1 MVLGI
6 GGELACA
13 CLYEEENVPQPLAQ
27 PIRLFVAESS
37 PISCQLLA
45 EALAKDSGL
54 HVVGFSSD
62 PLEILRIIG
71 ACPLDV
77 FLVSARIGEDPNRG
91 LVLLRHLRRERPG
104 LKAVVMLDSSKPEVV
119 VQAFRSG
126 ASGVFCRN
134 TAIQTLC
141 KSVTAV
147 HQGQIWANS
156 EELGFVLSALATDAP
171 FQLDSKRLTPL
182 SAREKEVV
190 RCLIEGLTNRE
201 IAQTLVIS
209 QHTVK
214 NYMFKIF
221 DKLGVSNRV
230 ELVFQ
235 VLSRPSDFGS
245 IPLDSS
251 HEKVGISRMRQGT
264 QESINRELGQ
274 FPSVA
279 VAKPT
284 VILPPRSVRS
294 ASTIT
299 KVASSR

>member
-1 MVLGI
+1 MSQLV
-6 GGELACA
+6 
-13 CLYEEENVPQPLAQ
+13 EEETVSQPLGQ

-37 PISCQLLA
+37 PISSQLLA
-45 EALAKDSGL
+45 EALARDSGL
-54 HVVGFSSD
+54 QVVGFSSD
-62 PLEILRIIG
+62 PSEIVRIIS
-71 ACPLDV
+71 ACPLDM
-77 FLVSARIGEDPNRG
+77 FLVSARIEEDPNRG
-91 LVLLRHLRRERPG
+91 LALLRHLRRERPG
-104 LKAVVMLDSSKPEVV
+104 LKAVVMLDASKPEVV

-134 TAIQTLC
+134 TAIQALRKC
-141 KSVTAV
+141 IMAV

-156 EELGFVLSALATDAP
+156 EELGFVLLALATDTP

-209 QHTVK
+209 HHTVK

-235 VLSRPSDFGS
+235 VLSRPSGFGS
-245 IPLDSS
+245 IHIDSS
-251 HEKVGISRMRQGT
+251 REKVAISRMSQGT
-264 QESINRELGQ
+264 QESVNLELGQ

-279 VAKPT
+279 ATRAT
-284 VILPPRSVRS
+284 VILPPKSVRS

-299 KVASSR
+299 KAVSSH

>member
-1 MVLGI
+1 MS
-6 GGELACA
+6 
-13 CLYEEENVPQPLAQ
+13 QPLGQ

-37 PISCQLLA
+37 PISSQLLA

-54 HVVGFSSD
+54 HLVGFSSD
-62 PLEILRIIG
+62 PSEVLRIIG
-71 ACPLDV
+71 ASPLDI
-77 FLVSARIGEDPNRG
+77 LLISARIEEDPNRG
-91 LVLLRHLRRERPG
+91 LVLLRQLKRERPG
-104 LKAVVMLDSSKPEVV
+104 LKAVALLDSSKPEVV

-134 TAIQTLC
+134 TAIQALRKC
-141 KSVTAV
+141 VTAV

-171 FQLDSKRLTPL
+171 FQLDSKRLSPL

-245 IPLDSS
+245 IHIDSS
-251 HEKVGISRMRQGT
+251 RETVAITRMSLGT
-264 QESINRELGQ
+264 QEAMNREVGQ
-274 FPSVA
+274 FPSVTS
-279 VAKPT
+279 AKRT
-284 VILPPRSVRS
+284 VILPPKSVRS
-294 ASTIT
+294 ASMIT
-299 KVASSR
+299 KAVSSH